1 MSQTFLGAL
10 VRERGVKFAIVAVQR
25 SAITFHSRADATI
38 AAFEPLFGVPVVLVA
53 QDGAGRATWY
63 GRGDIARYMSRVP
76 LAAVRWRRYTIR

>member
-1 MSQTFLGAL
+1 MAQTFLGAL
-10 VRERGVKFAIVAVQR
+10 VRERGVEFAIVAVKR
-25 SAITFHSRADATI
+25 SAITLHSRADATI

-63 GRGDIARYMSRVP
+63 GRRDIARYMRHVP